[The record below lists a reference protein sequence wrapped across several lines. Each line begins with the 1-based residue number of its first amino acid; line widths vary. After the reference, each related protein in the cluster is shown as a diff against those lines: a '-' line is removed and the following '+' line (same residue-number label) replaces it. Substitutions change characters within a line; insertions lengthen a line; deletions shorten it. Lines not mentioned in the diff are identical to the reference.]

1 MGLRHPYFTQ
11 ERYPVGYQVKEILEF
26 ELKNQAS
33 MHRSEEALGSS
44 PKDQDSK
51 VTTNF
56 RDGGGGR
63 VHRTKRLKAG
73 GESCRTKSKLFDQSH
88 QPGWKHLCKTTQKMS
103 TNWCVS
109 GILEAPS
116 ESLLIDLAFEKIEEI
131 KP

>member
-63 VHRTKRLKAG
+63 E
-73 GESCRTKSKLFDQSH
+73 GEWAWRESSANLRITSSRA
-88 QPGWKHLCKTTQKMS
+88 KTMENKDIS
-103 TNWCVS
+103 
-109 GILEAPS
+109 PK
-116 ESLLIDLAFEKIEEI
+116 FYF
-131 KP
+131 